1 MQYITSHK
9 ILLLNLKYLFTF
21 QQTNYF
27 KTILVQ
33 KIIFI
38 KMSNKQ
44 KYSLLFIHFLSII
57 KNSINLPFIS
67 LVSHPELINSL
78 IIAHRKP

>member
-27 KTILVQ
+27 KTIFVQ

-44 KYSLLFIHFLSII
+44 KYSLLFIHHL
-57 KNSINLPFIS
+57 KTQ
-67 LVSHPELINSL
+67 LIFPLYPLYRIQN
-78 IIAHRKP
+78 